1 MPETTKLGQKLPW
14 KYKSYA
20 LALFIFILSCSKY
33 LIFNYYQPF
42 IYTPIT
48 YILRTF
54 SSLFSF
60 AIGEWMYFI
69 ICILLIINVIK
80 GFYKKKAIIT
90 SSLYWKH
97 FGLRLLN
104 VAVNLYIVFEL
115 LWGLN
120 YQKPSP
126 AADFKMDPPNIY
138 TEAQMDS
145 LSLELIQQMNLS
157 RAKLSDS
164 VINTFDFN
172 GINEKTQI
180 EYQQICTPYPFLKY
194 RQPSIKKAQ
203 FPILGDYFGYTAFYQ
218 PLTGEAIVRDD
229 LPVLTLPFTMSHE
242 IAHQLGY
249 ASETEANFIA
259 FVIGTESNNPLFNYS
274 TQLQL
279 FTYAQQAHLN
289 SIAKRGDYQQFEKV
303 IARNK
308 LLISP
313 TVLLDRK
320 KIRAFFMRKQ
330 DLLIPGSTQLYDQ
343 FLQWNRQ
350 TKGIESYNDVLLW
363 ALVYKHKK
371 NP

>member
-54 SSLFSF
+54 STLFSF

-104 VAVNLYIVFEL
+104 GAVNLYIVFEL

-172 GINEKTQI
+172 GINEKTLI

-203 FPILGDYFGYTAFYQ
+203 FPILGDYIGYTAFYQ

-313 TVLLDRK
+313 TVLSDRK

-363 ALVYKHKK
+363 ALVYKKK